1 VWKIELYGQKLLG
14 EIGKE
19 KMSSRDTARVGKR
32 QWRTMSS
39 RLASNNLYS
48 VLCPEKLGNKINSTN
63 TTERVRDVWCTL
75 WLLREVW
82 IKVGLEKLESHEE
95 IAVKALLDSSATGLF
110 INTAFAKEKGFK
122 IEKLKNL
129 LLVRN
134 VNGTVNIGGVIIY
147 QVECNM
153 FFKGH
158 VERVKMDIY
167 NLKKTKVIL
176 GMPWLATHNPEI
188 D

>member
-1 VWKIELYGQKLLG
+1 VWKIGLYGQKLLG